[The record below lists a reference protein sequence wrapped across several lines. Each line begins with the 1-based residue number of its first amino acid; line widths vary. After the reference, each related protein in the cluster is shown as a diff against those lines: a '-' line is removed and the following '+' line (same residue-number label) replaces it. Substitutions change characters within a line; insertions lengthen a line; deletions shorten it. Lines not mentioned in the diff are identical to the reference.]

1 VFFSLKNRIVRPTKI
16 ATFWPTK
23 GNHCCVT
30 PSDWYYC
37 FNILQQWCRRRGEGG
52 ASAPPKVWFGEN
64 PGKICEN
71 LRKILENLNKLPEN
85 TSKNGAQCALIW
97 KNGAQKVAH
106 NFFGQVWGN
115 LGKNPSH
122 LKILPAPT
130 PTYCSKSEL
139 QHCCCGHVTHKSKA
153 KVKQCTQLKM
163 HGSKRVWW

>member
-1 VFFSLKNRIVRPTKI
+1 MFARSMLLYLFNTFCRYTRSVQLVKNEAHCLGPVWNVFWINDIKRFQTAFFSLKNRIVRPTKI

-30 PSDWYYC
+30 PNDWYYC
-37 FNILQQWCRRRGEGG
+37 FNTLQQWCRRRGEGG

-97 KNGAQKVAH
+97 KNGAQNHMKT
-106 NFFGQVWGN
+106 FCF
-115 LGKNPSH
+115 
-122 LKILPAPT
+122 
-130 PTYCSKSEL
+130 
-139 QHCCCGHVTHKSKA
+139 
-153 KVKQCTQLKM
+153 
-163 HGSKRVWW
+163 